1 MSSEQVSFESLY
13 ERHYS
18 EILRFCFWK
27 MRNQQ
32 DAEDLAL
39 EAFVKAYI
47 NWEKF
52 DPARGSFRA
61 WIFEIARNLCT
72 DFTRSSEYRNRQ
84 RSESL
89 SEMSTNQDYNQ
100 KLPQESV
107 ENNFDK
113 QEVLRAIEDCIERLG
128 KRADFIRLYYYHD
141 FTLAEIAQNFHKG
154 SPNWARKRLK
164 KVEALLKACFESR
177 GLDAFSLV

>member
-1 MSSEQVSFESLY
+1 MSNEQISFEALY

-27 MRNQQ
+27 MRNRQ

-39 EAFVKAYI
+39 EAFVKAYL

-72 DFTRSSEYRNRQ
+72 DFFRSKDYLNRQ

-89 SEMSTNQDYNQ
+89 SEPSTIHDYCQ
-100 KLPQESV
+100 RLSQESA
-107 ENNFDK
+107 ESNFDK
-113 QEVLRAIEDCIERLG
+113 QEVLQTIEDCIERLEEL
-128 KRADFIRLYYYHD
+128 ADFVWLYYYHD
-141 FTLAEIAQNFHKG
+141 FTLAEIAQSFHKR

-164 KVEALLKACFESR
+164 KAEELLKACFERR